1 MKVLL
6 FGAFLLIVLFSL
18 KSRDGFSTT
27 PSEILNNQN
36 KVFILFYN
44 KDCSHCKELKPI
56 WEKVQAN
63 NVDTM
68 SSVDLTNSDA
78 KTEEVSKKFNIT
90 AYPTMLVIENG
101 KVMESYNGERTVDAL
116 SNFVKNM

>member
-1 MKVLL
+1 MKALL

-18 KSRDGFSTT
+18 RAREGFSSS
-27 PSEILNNQN
+27 PSDILNNQN
-36 KVFILFYN
+36 KVFVLFYN
-44 KDCSHCKELKPI
+44 KNCGHCKELKPV
-56 WEKVQAN
+56 WEKVEAN
-63 NVDTM
+63 NDNTM
-68 SSVDLTNSDA
+68 TSVDLTNSDA

-101 KVMESYNGERTVDAL
+101 KVLESYNGERSEDAL

>member
-6 FGAFLLIVLFSL
+6 FGAFLLVVLFSL
-18 KSRDGFSTT
+18 KAREGFSTT

-36 KVFILFYN
+36 KVFVLFYN
-44 KDCSHCKELKPI
+44 KDCGHCKELKPI

-63 NVDTM
+63 NVEVM

-101 KVMESYNGERTVDAL
+101 KVLESYNGERTVDAL